1 MIKKEVIIKND
12 SGLES
17 KHAALFIQKES
28 NYKSSIWVEKD
39 ERRANAKSLLG
50 LLSLGLGNGTKV
62 MLIADGED
70 EEIAIKE
77 LEQYINMENVN

>member
-17 KHAALFIQKES
+17 KHAALFIQKAS